1 MARAKTVVTEA
12 PAEEVVTEEAVVV
25 QPVIE
30 TAEAAVEPIAETPA
44 IADVAAF
51 AKTASEMAAAPIDEW
66 RQTWAFLTVI
76 GLKYDG
82 GLNWRTVGTLNLAL
96 NDFNAE
102 EAVLETAKFGDFH
115 TVLYLGVA
123 NSGESKL
130 LFSTNRVDAPVFTC
144 KDA

>member
-12 PAEEVVTEEAVVV
+12 PAEESVAEEVAAEQPAEETTEAAAEPVAEA
-25 QPVIE
+25 PVI
-30 TAEAAVEPIAETPA
+30 
-44 IADVAAF
+44 ADTAAF

-96 NDFNAE
+96 NDVSAE
-102 EAVLETAKFGDFH
+102 GAVLETAKYGDFH

>member
-1 MARAKTVVTEA
+1 MARVKTVVTEA
-12 PAEEVVTEEAVVV
+12 PAEDVVV
-25 QPVIE
+25 EETATEQPVAE
-30 TAEAAVEPIAETPA
+30 TTEVAAEPAVEAPA
-44 IADVAAF
+44 VADTAAF
-51 AKTASEMAAAPIDEW
+51 AKTASEMASAPIDDW
-66 RQTWAFLTVI
+66 RKTWAFLAVI

-82 GLNWRTVGTLNLAL
+82 GLNWKTVGTLNLAA
-96 NDFNAE
+96 NNAE
-102 EAVLETAKFGDFH
+102 AENAVLEIAKFGDFH